1 MLTRGGPDAP
11 VRQQT
16 LRNTISWSYELLS
29 TEEQRVFR
37 RLSVFAGGCTLEAA
51 EVVCTA
57 PGDVTMPV
65 MHVVASLLDKS
76 LLQPAKQESD
86 VWHFQM
92 LETIREYGLESLA
105 ASGEEQTLRRRHAAH
120 ENSPLR

>member
-1 MLTRGGPDAP
+1 
-11 VRQQT
+11 
-16 LRNTISWSYELLS
+16 
-29 TEEQRVFR
+29 VFR

-76 LLQPAKQESD
+76 LLQPAKQGSD
-86 VWHFQM
+86 ERHFQM
-92 LETIREYGLESLA
+92 LETIREYGLERLEEYGELEVTRRAHATYYVALAKQAEPASLVMKQ
-105 ASGEEQTLRRRHAAH
+105 EEGV
-120 ENSPLR
+120 E